1 MKSKKLRKT
10 KKMIKDKYEA
20 LEIIY
25 VDSLDGDTSERFKEA
40 VDFLKG
46 EGYPIDEE
54 LLCLK
59 EKDENSKKASK
70 AAELLLKILQEFNI
84 WRIGKY
90 DKELK
95 DIKDTLREFDK
106 SYIHRLFLF
115 RDLMELPK
123 YAEMDE
129 DEKIMIAMKIG
140 ALDTSD
146 LSYSKETK

>member
-25 VDSLDGDTSERFKEA
+25 IDSLDGDTSERFKEA

-54 LLCLK
+54 LLRLK
-59 EKDENSKKASK
+59 DEDENSKKASN
-70 AAELLLKILQEFNI
+70 AAKSLLEILQEFNI

-95 DIKDTLREFDK
+95 DIKDTLQEFDK
-106 SYIHRLFLF
+106 GYIHRLFLF
-115 RDLMELPK
+115 KDLMELPK

-129 DEKIMIAMKIG
+129 DEKIVIAMKIG

-146 LSYSKETK
+146 LSYSQKNK